1 MKKYLKSLIVA
12 SFALASTSANAA
24 IYRIDFTYGND
35 LSSENAGLEGFIYI
49 NSNLDTGN
57 QLTTDN
63 PSGYSNGSGGLPAW
77 LTFASLTY
85 DPTPSQVNSGDE
97 ITKTTNTFRLV
108 KWDLKVDG
116 TFNIANDFV
125 PQMNGFGLVSTD
137 ADNSFTIGNG
147 SFKQNY
153 VGKNPALPLIDSQQQ
168 NSESEFLLA
177 STTTTPG
184 ELPILG
190 LGALVYYYKK
200 FKNKKL
206 SS

>member
-12 SFALASTSANAA
+12 SFALASTSANAG

-35 LSSENAGLEGFIYI
+35 LSTENAGLDGFIYI
-49 NSNLDTGN
+49 DTSLDTGN

-63 PSGYSNGSGGLPAW
+63 QSGYSDGSGGLPDW
-77 LTFASLTY
+77 VTYASLTY
-85 DPTPSQVNSGDE
+85 DPTPLNVNSGDE

-125 PQMNGFGLVSTD
+125 GQMDGFGLVSTD
-137 ADNSFTIGNG
+137 IDNSFTIGNG

-153 VGKNPALPLIDSQQQ
+153 VGVNPSTGS

-177 STTTTPG
+177 STQTTPG
-184 ELPILG
+184 ELPLLG
-190 LGALVYYYKK
+190 FGALIYYYKK
-200 FKNKKL
+200 LKKSNI